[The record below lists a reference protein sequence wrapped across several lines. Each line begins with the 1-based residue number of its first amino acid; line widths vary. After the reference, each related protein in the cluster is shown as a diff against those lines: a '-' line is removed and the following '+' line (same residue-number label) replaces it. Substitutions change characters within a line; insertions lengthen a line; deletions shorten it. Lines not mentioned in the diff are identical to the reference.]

1 MGNTKN
7 KESMAYK
14 NKVAYTIQYNK
25 EHTTKR
31 IVSFNDTNETD
42 NEILKFIENRRPFS
56 SYVKSLII
64 KDMNESK

>member
-14 NKVAYTIQYNK
+14 NKLAYTIQYNK

-31 IVSFNDTNETD
+31 IVNFNDTNEID
-42 NEILKFIENRRPFS
+42 LSILKFIENRRPFS

-64 KDMNESK
+64 KDMKENK